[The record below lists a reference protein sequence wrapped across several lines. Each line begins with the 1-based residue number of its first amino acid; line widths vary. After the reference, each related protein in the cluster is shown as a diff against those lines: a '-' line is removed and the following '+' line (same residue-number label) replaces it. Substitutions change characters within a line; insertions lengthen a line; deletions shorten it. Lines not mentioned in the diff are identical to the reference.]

1 MKLQKNVIKGLF
13 LIASL
18 IGFIACEN
26 DETMDSQSPVGKSE
40 KLQIEQDSKLQKM
53 LEVYKD
59 MPIQSLFDLGNA
71 REVMNGEC
79 VIGAVQYCGTEVGV
93 NISRDDIIKYLGNK
107 VITDSS
113 GKITGVSLSST
124 DWHDLLNHWFTASYP
139 QGQVD
144 LIEKV
149 AKGQIAACRQGY
161 NRGHAVVLV
170 GVDASSQAFK
180 YYDPVLG
187 GTDHTMPASEVY
199 DPRLISK

>member
-1 MKLQKNVIKGLF
+1 MKFQKDVIKGLF

-18 IGFIACEN
+18 VGFVACEN
-26 DETMDSQSPVGKSE
+26 DEAMVSQSPVGKSE
-40 KLQIEQDSKLQKM
+40 KFQVEQDSKLQRM

-59 MPIQSLFDLGNA
+59 KPIQSLFGLGET

-79 VIGAVQYCGTEVGV
+79 VIGAVQYCGSQLGKS
-93 NISRDDIIKYLGNK
+93 ISKDEIVDYLGNK

-113 GKITGVSLSST
+113 GKVTGVNLNSD

-139 QGQVD
+139 AGQSD

-149 AKGQIAACRQGY
+149 ANGQIAACRQGY

-187 GTDHTMPASEVY
+187 GTNHTMPASEVY
-199 DPRLISK
+199 DPRLISR